1 MGGTAID
8 LFAFIAASAGGAN
21 PGGTG
26 TAPGSARPGGS
37 APGEPGGKSLAG
49 QQALGQ
55 FKRLV
60 EGLPAQADT
69 PVQWSLQG
77 KITSAGRR
85 FIDVK
90 AHGEVTLECQRCLQ
104 LFVQAL
110 RVDNRLE
117 VVRKLSQ
124 LDNDDDLEEIE
135 RIEGSPRFEVLELI
149 EDELI
154 LSLPS
159 VPKHEVCPSAPGLPE
174 PSDEPDAEV
183 VRPSPF
189 AVLERLKKD

>member
-8 LFAFIAASAGGAN
+8 LFAFTASDGKAASGDK
-21 PGGTG
+21 
-26 TAPGSARPGGS
+26 ARNLP
-37 APGEPGGKSLAG
+37 AGKSLAG
-49 QQALGQ
+49 QQALVQ

-60 EGLPAQADT
+60 EGLPEQADT
-69 PVQWSLQG
+69 LVQWSVQG
-77 KITSAGRR
+77 EGTLAGRR

-90 AHGEVTLECQRCLQ
+90 ASAEVTLECQRCLQ

-124 LDNDDDLEEIE
+124 LDGDDDLEEIE

-159 VPKHEVCPSAPGLPE
+159 VPKHDVCPSVPGLSE
-174 PSDEPDAEV
+174 PSGEPDAEV
-183 VRPSPF
+183 ARPSPF